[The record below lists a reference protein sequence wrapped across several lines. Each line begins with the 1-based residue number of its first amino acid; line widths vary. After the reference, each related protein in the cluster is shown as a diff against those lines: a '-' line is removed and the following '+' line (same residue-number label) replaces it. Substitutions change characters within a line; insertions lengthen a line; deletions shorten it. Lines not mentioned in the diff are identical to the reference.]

1 MLIMSTPGV
10 AAIMPYCQ
18 MFGRLQPPSRS
29 ILVTQSSNPFTSLA
43 TAVRSRYPYLA
54 LVSVIS
60 VMSELSPAILANMAF
75 RRVGSQGVDVVC
87 ARLSIA
93 LLSMMMLALLA
104 SFFIKW
110 PHMPADPRSV
120 SGMTYYVAESTMFGL
135 FEGLEDLDSAKRDQR
150 IQEMGRRYGYGDCIS
165 AGGRTSFRVDA
176 DGGIV
181 GELAGN
187 EVCEA
192 EQSEWTQSRSTS
204 PLSVGGAS
212 DTVSPL
218 NDTVTEM
225 SGALNP
231 SLRPSSYVSSA
242 TS

>member
-1 MLIMSTPGV
+1 MLIMSTLGV
-10 AAIMPYCQ
+10 AAIMPYCK
-18 MFGRLQPPSRS
+18 MLGRLQPPSRS

-43 TAVRSRYPYLA
+43 SAVRSRYPYLA
-54 LVSVIS
+54 LVSITS
-60 VMSELSPAILANMAF
+60 IMSELSPAILANMAF
-75 RRVGSQGVDVVC
+75 RRVGGQGVDVVC
-87 ARLSIA
+87 AHLSIA
-93 LLSMMMLALLA
+93 LLSMMVLTLLA
-104 SFFIKW
+104 SLFIKW

-120 SGMTYYVAESTMFGL
+120 SGMTYYIAESTMLGL

-150 IQEMGRRYGYGDCIS
+150 IQEIGRRYGYGDCIS
-165 AGGRTSFRVDA
+165 ASGRTSFRVDA

-204 PLSVGGAS
+204 PLSVDLS

-218 NDTVTEM
+218 NDISLREM
-225 SGALNP
+225 TGALNP
-231 SLRPSSYVSSA
+231 SRRPSSYVSSA